1 MVEDGEFDWKRFA
14 ASVRTGVRFL
24 DNVLTVNSFPIE
36 ECREV
41 AHKSRRIG
49 LGIMGYHYMLIK
61 LGIKYGSD
69 KCLEFTDRL
78 MSTFRDEAY
87 KTSLYLSR
95 DKGPFEEF
103 NASKYLKEEFAR
115 TLPARIRML
124 IREHGIRNA
133 VMLTVAPTGT
143 ISMVHGVSSGVEPI
157 FSAMYKR
164 RYRENNTWQ
173 ETVVVDPL
181 FKEYYEK
188 GSNLDN
194 FVGAYDVSPKQ
205 HMAVQAV
212 FQRYIDSSISKTINL
227 PETSTAE
234 ELSNTAL
241 AFAPY
246 LKGLTIYKA
255 GSKGQEPLEAIALTE
270 ENIQKYMGVES
281 VIEEEVQ
288 DATMCSINGGD
299 CG

>member
-1 MVEDGEFDWKRFA
+1 
-14 ASVRTGVRFL
+14 
-24 DNVLTVNSFPIE
+24 
-36 ECREV
+36 
-41 AHKSRRIG
+41 
-49 LGIMGYHYMLIK
+49 
-61 LGIKYGSD
+61 
-69 KCLEFTDRL
+69 
-78 MSTFRDEAY
+78 
-87 KTSLYLSR
+87 
-95 DKGPFEEF
+95 
-103 NASKYLKEEFAR
+103 
-115 TLPARIRML
+115 ML

-188 GSNLDN
+188 GLSLDN
-194 FVGAYDVSPKQ
+194 FVGAYNISPKQ

-212 FQRYIDSSISKTINL
+212 FQRYVDSSISKTINL

-246 LKGLTIYKA
+246 LKGLTIYRA
-255 GSKGQEPLEAIALTE
+255 GSKGQEPLEAIPLNV
-270 ENIQKYMGVES
+270 ENIKKYMGGTS
-281 VIEEEVQ
+281 VIEEKVQ
-288 DATMCSINGGD
+288 DMALCSINGGE